1 MESIYKVGAIILNNK
16 KQLLVVRKNFKDRTE
31 YIIPGGRQ
39 EKNETDYETLARE
52 LSEELGVKFIS
63 KEFFGK
69 FNEQAIFENIPLTMS
84 VYRIEIEGIP
94 KPQSEIKEYI
104 WIDKE
109 NESKGISLG
118 TVLSKHV
125 IPQLVKAGD
134 M

>member
-109 NESKGISLG
+109 YESKGISLG